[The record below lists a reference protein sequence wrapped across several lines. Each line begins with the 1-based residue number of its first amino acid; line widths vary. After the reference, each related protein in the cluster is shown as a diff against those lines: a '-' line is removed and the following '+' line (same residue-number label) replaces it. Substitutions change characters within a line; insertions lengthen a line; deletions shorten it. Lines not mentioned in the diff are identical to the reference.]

1 MNDVDLSVIIPVF
14 NEEDNVLPLYKK
26 LIKDLNPLQKS
37 YEIIFIDDGSTD
49 STFEK
54 VLSLKQADNTIK
66 LIKLRKNFGK
76 SIALNLAF
84 RKVHGNIIITMD
96 GDLQDDSA
104 EIPKFINKMNEGYD
118 LVAGW
123 KYPRYDPIT
132 KKAPSKIFNKIT
144 FLITGVKLHDVNC
157 GFKAYRRDVIDT
169 LHLYGELHRYTPV
182 LADYY
187 GFKITEI
194 TVRHHPRQSGRSK
207 YGAKR
212 IMKGF
217 LDLIT
222 VKFLTSY
229 VSRPLHIF
237 GVPGML
243 SLLLGFILGFYLVII
258 KYLRN
263 IEIGDRPLLLL
274 SILLIVL
281 GLQFISIGLLGEMIA
296 SYQVKEE
303 DVDKYI
309 EKSFGIMVDHVR
321 T

>member
-1 MNDVDLSVIIPVF
+1 MNNVDLSVIIPVF
-14 NEEDNVLPLYKK
+14 NEEDNILPLYKK
-26 LIKDLNPLQKS
+26 LVKDLNPLQNS

-66 LIKLRKNFGK
+66 VIKLRKNFGK
-76 SIALNLAF
+76 SIALNIAF
-84 RKVHGNIIITMD
+84 RKVRGNLIITMD

-104 EIPKFINKMNEGYD
+104 EIVRFINKMNEGYD
-118 LVAGW
+118 LVSGW

-144 FLITGVKLHDVNC
+144 FLFTGVKLHDFNC

-187 GFKITEI
+187 GFKIAEI
-194 TVRHHPRQSGRSK
+194 TVRHHPRQSGKSK

-212 IMKGF
+212 VMKGF

-229 VSRPLHIF
+229 VSRPLQIF
-237 GVPGML
+237 GIPGIL

-258 KYLRN
+258 KYLRD
-263 IEIGDRPLLLL
+263 ILIGDRPLLLL

-296 SYQVKEE
+296 SYQVRED

-309 EKSFGIMVDHVR
+309 EKAFGIIVDRMR